1 MSGRAT
7 LCVFTAVFLFVF
19 LLLMSVEFLPLTLSE
34 WSALLWNV
42 YYDERSV
49 ARTLCTMCLFFLFLC
64 SYDMVFRKNM
74 LSNISFL
81 VVYCTSMSV
90 FSIGCIKVWW
100 IYIGQIRT
108 TTCKKVNGNGFVHM
122 GLLKH
127 LNLKVSPVLSL
138 RHWLYLRWLMAFFVQ
153 PTLLRLWLRSHLFL
167 FLFFMSSCDIH
178 LFISLDCVCDL
189 DTVLAYLGHILSQS
203 MTLLQKKKK
212 FFFSETILCHLKR
225 MPTGMVSMVTRFKL
239 RRCQL
244 SFSCLWFSDCMFPW
258 DQCSL
263 QPFIMGEG
271 YYSSSG
277 WAGWTWLLLCWLL
290 IKLNVGQAVAGS
302 RNDTWYL
309 MWFIFNWNHSFL
321 MSTEHW
327 GGSTTDEKIV
337 LFSALISLICL
348 ICVCVNTDWDCVR
361 G

>member
-49 ARTLCTMCLFFLFLC
+49 ARTLCTMRLFFLFLC

-74 LSNISFL
+74 LSNIRFL
-81 VVYCTSMSV
+81 VVYCTSTSV

-122 GLLKH
+122 WLLKH

-203 MTLLQKKKK
+203 MTLLQKKKN
-212 FFFSETILCHLKR
+212 FFFFWDHFVSSEKNAAWNGFH
-225 MPTGMVSMVTRFKL
+225 GN
-239 RRCQL
+239 
-244 SFSCLWFSDCMFPW
+244 
-258 DQCSL
+258 
-263 QPFIMGEG
+263 PF
-271 YYSSSG
+271 
-277 WAGWTWLLLCWLL
+277 
-290 IKLNVGQAVAGS
+290 
-302 RNDTWYL
+302 
-309 MWFIFNWNHSFL
+309 
-321 MSTEHW
+321 
-327 GGSTTDEKIV
+327 
-337 LFSALISLICL
+337 
-348 ICVCVNTDWDCVR
+348 
-361 G
+361 